1 MRMWIE
7 ICKKN
12 YMGKGK
18 EVSGKKGPQDV
29 IVKGKELLMDD
40 KKRRGKKVKRIG

>member
-7 ICKKN
+7 ICKKKN

-18 EVSGKKGPQDV
+18 EVSGKKIKGPQDV
-29 IVKGKELLMDD
+29 IVKGKEL
-40 KKRRGKKVKRIG
+40 